1 MQLQEQF
8 FFAKFKERV
17 SETFGVLFTETSE
30 KTVSTN
36 EEALGENFGWW
47 TAFYQIAKGD
57 LTKFE
62 EISNLNY
69 AACLTWL
76 SFEKQKT
83 EIELKKIKNAKQ
95 S

>member
-1 MQLQEQF
+1 
-8 FFAKFKERV
+8 
-17 SETFGVLFTETSE
+17 
-30 KTVSTN
+30 
-36 EEALGENFGWW
+36 
-47 TAFYQIAKGD
+47 

-83 EIELKKIKNAKQ
+83 EIEIKKIKNAKQ